1 MWNELWLCKTH
12 SDLYVIPIHFF
23 FYAKTVVNIAC
34 IISTDRN
41 TEKKEV

>member
-12 SDLYVIPIHFF
+12 NNLYAIPIHFF
-23 FYAKTVVNIAC
+23 NAKTVVNIAC
-34 IISTDRN
+34 IISTDKN